1 MTAMTTSSSTRVKAR
16 SGLIVGFIFDVLPQ
30 TCVTNHHRHTS
41 HKRSAIH
48 WRTIG
53 WGLALQWVFAAV
65 ILKGSAIAS
74 LLSFLPFPKG
84 LGWAVL
90 ALDRKSVV

>member
-1 MTAMTTSSSTRVKAR
+1 MERFIGLAGILAFMTLAY
-16 SGLIVGFIFDVLPQ
+16 LL
-30 TCVTNHHRHTS
+30 S